1 MREADYVVN
10 NFSNLK
16 KDIGDRAEYS
26 KILPYL
32 ILKRKQWYLKNYL
45 MLCVSMNS
53 LEMTLVYLLIN
64 H

>member
-10 NFSNLK
+10 NLASLK